1 MSSFTRRLFLGALLA
16 VVVVSGTAFAVT
28 YGGSLAW
35 QQRDQVEVGVS
46 SYDLSSDATTM
57 EVGLTVTN
65 PLDRRIVIQTISLT
79 VFPDGPP
86 YDDNEL
92 VDPRTATVQRT
103 VIEAQSEQT
112 VTVTGTVKDG
122 QQSAA
127 RTAVSEGTAS
137 ASGTLLIEF
146 GERSFRTNVGN

>member
-1 MSSFTRRLFLGALLA
+1 MSSLTRRLFLGTLLA
-16 VVVVSGTAFAVT
+16 IVVVSGTAFAVT

-46 SYDLSSDATTM
+46 SPDLSADATTM
-57 EVGLTVTN
+57 NVGLTITN
-65 PLDRRIVIQTISLT
+65 PLSRPIVVQSISLT

-86 YDDNEL
+86 YDDDEL
-92 VDPRTATVQRT
+92 VDPRTATVPRT
-103 VIEAQSEQT
+103 VIDAQSEQT

-127 RTAVSEGTAS
+127 GTAVSEGTAS
-137 ASGTLLIEF
+137 ASGTLTIGF
-146 GERSFRTNVGN
+146 SDRTYTINVGN

>member
-1 MSSFTRRLFLGALLA
+1 MSSLTRRLFLGVLLA

-46 SYDLSSDATTM
+46 SYDLSADATTM
-57 EVGLTVTN
+57 KVELAITN
-65 PLDRRIVIQTISLT
+65 PLNQPVVVQSISLT

-86 YDDNEL
+86 YDGDEL
-92 VDPRTATVQRT
+92 VDPRTATVPRT
-103 VIEAQSEQT
+103 EIGAQSEQT

-122 QQSAA
+122 EQSAA
-127 RTAVSEGTAS
+127 RAALSDGTAA
-137 ASGTLLIEF
+137 ASGTLTIGF
-146 GERSFRTNVGN
+146 GDKTYTINVGN